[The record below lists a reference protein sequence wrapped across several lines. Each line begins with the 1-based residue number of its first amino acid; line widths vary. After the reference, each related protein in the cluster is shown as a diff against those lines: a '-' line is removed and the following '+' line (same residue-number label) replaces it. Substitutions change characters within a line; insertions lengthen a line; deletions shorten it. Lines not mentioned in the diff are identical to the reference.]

1 MTKMS
6 HVDKNGQA
14 KMVDVGDKATTSRT
28 AKASGLVH
36 TTAQVV
42 SQIKDNQIKKGDVLS
57 VARIAGILA
66 AKRTS
71 ELIPLCHPLQL
82 DLVSVNFELHEQEIR
97 VQSEVRCTG
106 KTGVEMEALTAVS
119 VACLTLYDM
128 CKSLDRS
135 MRIASVQLDQ
145 KTGGKSGTYNRETAP

>member
-1 MTKMS
+1 MAKMS
-6 HVDKNGQA
+6 HVDKKGQA
-14 KMVDVGDKATTSRT
+14 AMVDVGAKANTSRT
-28 AKASGLVH
+28 ARASGVVH

-42 SQIKDNQIKKGDVLS
+42 NQIKENQIAKGDVLS
-57 VARIAGILA
+57 VARVAGILA

-82 DLVSVNFELHEQEIR
+82 DVVSVDFELGQEEIR
-97 VQSEVRCTG
+97 ARSEVRCTG

-128 CKSLDRS
+128 CKSLDRG
-135 MRIASVQLDQ
+135 MRIESVQLDQ
-145 KTGGKSGTYNRETAP
+145 KSGGKSGTYTRETAP